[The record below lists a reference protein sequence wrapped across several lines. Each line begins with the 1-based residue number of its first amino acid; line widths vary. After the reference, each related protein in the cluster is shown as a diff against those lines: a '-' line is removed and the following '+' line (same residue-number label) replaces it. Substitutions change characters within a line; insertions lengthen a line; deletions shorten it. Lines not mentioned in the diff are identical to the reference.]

1 MSFRPAKLYTAVM
14 TETLSYEF
22 ILDELEIRADPFAL
36 CELRGR
42 CDLGLGREPLATLH
56 YILSGEGEVVL
67 PGRSPVP
74 IRRGCFVLIPALQ
87 SHMLRS
93 YGANTDPLPAC
104 RPVELNLAQHIKQ
117 AEDSSETGRMVA
129 LCARVTIGL
138 RGVGGLIDLIREP
151 VAESVSSGSGLE
163 APLRRLVGEIAD
175 PGFGSRA
182 MIRALL
188 LQCMIDLLR
197 RRLAAGDPALG
208 WMGALKDRSL
218 WLALRRM
225 LDDPGAPHSVE
236 GLAVEAG
243 MSRSTFAKRFAD
255 AYGRGPME
263 LLRDLRMRHAATLLS
278 ETDLPV
284 KRIAEMAGFR
294 SRSAFTRTFESL
306 TGASPR
312 AFRKE

>member
-1 MSFRPAKLYTAVM
+1 MSF
-14 TETLSYEF
+14 EF

-42 CDLGLGREPLATLH
+42 CDLGLGREPRATLH
-56 YILSGEGEVVL
+56 YILAGEGEVVL
-67 PGRSPVP
+67 PGRAAVSV
-74 IRRGCFVLIPALQ
+74 RRGCFVLIPALQ
-87 SHMLRS
+87 PHSLRS
-93 YGANTDPLPAC
+93 HGENTDPLPAC
-104 RPVELNLAQHIKQ
+104 RPAELSLAEHIGE
-117 AEDSSETGRMVA
+117 AEGNSGTGRMVA
-129 LCARVTIGL
+129 LCAHVTIGL

-151 VAESVSSGSGLE
+151 VAESATNGSSLE
-163 APLRRLVGEIAD
+163 IPLRRLVEEITH

-188 LQCMIDLLR
+188 LECMIDLLR
-197 RRLAAGDPALG
+197 RRLGAGDPALG

-225 LDDPGAPHSVE
+225 LDAPGDPHSVDS
-236 GLAVEAG
+236 LAAEAG
-243 MSRSTFAKRFAD
+243 MSRSTFAKRFAE

-278 ETDLPV
+278 ETGLPV

-294 SRSAFTRTFESL
+294 SRSAFTRTFEAL
-306 TGASPR
+306 IGANPR